1 MTDSSTSPKARILI
15 VDDHPNTA
23 SMLARA
29 LGQIKNPTQVMT
41 ARTGQEALEMIG
53 NNPVDV
59 LITDFIM
66 PGMNGLELVEKL
78 QGEREPAHTILITAY
93 DSPGLAATARRL
105 KVNDYLVKPVQPEK
119 IITIVGRV
127 LDGLHPAQPIPNGQ
141 APAAAQEQFNIL
153 IADDRPDNLHLLAT
167 RLASEGY
174 AFITAADGEE
184 TLQKLRSATPDLV
197 LLDVNMPKKDG
208 FEVLKEMRADPVI
221 SHIPVIVIT
230 AARIEP
236 KDVRFGLGLG
246 ADDYITKPFDWREL
260 AARVRAKLRVKRAE
274 DALRR
279 RNRELGLL
287 PDIGQDLSARLDVQE
302 LSGITLQR
310 TVQALNATD
319 GYLIIFEPDGRIHYE
334 FYTPRKDSDE
344 MEEAKK
350 RLISEGIVAHVV
362 ANRQTITV
370 EDTKNDSR
378 WVELN
383 GGNARSAITVPLL
396 SRRGVL
402 GTLTLT
408 HGSVGYFNQD
418 HISLMQA
425 IASQASI
432 AIENAQL
439 YYIEHKRVK
448 ELVAINQITRD
459 ISLFTSSTELFE
471 RTPQLIQALLDYPVV
486 SLWLTVGNTLTLR
499 SLADTSK
506 VLPHSMLMLTPQQ
519 VAKTGQPA
527 QTSGTMEGDASQR
540 VVQSAVAV
548 PLFWEAKMSG
558 VIAIH
563 NARPGAFQESDRVV
577 LETLAAQIAGALERI
592 RLFESVEHEQRRL
605 KAVLN
610 SAADA
615 ILVTDSNG
623 CLQLVNPAGE
633 RLFTDVETKLGHLL
647 PPNRGYD
654 ELIRLLEQSIQSGS
668 AVQNEIGWPDKRT
681 FSTLVTP
688 IEEGGQVA
696 VLHDVSHFKDLDRVK
711 NEFIATA
718 THDLKNPLTSVLGYT
733 QLMEKA
739 GSLTP
744 QQAEFIKRIQ
754 LAANH
759 MNELIQNL
767 IELARIDLGI
777 ESKHEKCNLVELVV
791 GVADEFKIQASA
803 KNQTLTIIPTEER
816 PLIKADP
823 LRLRQV
829 LRNLVGNAVKYTP
842 VEGQVTVS
850 TEIEK
855 NMVNINIKDTGIG
868 IAANDIP
875 YIFDKFYRA
884 RSDETKDIEG
894 NGLGLAIVKAVVEQH
909 GGTIRV
915 ESTLGAGSCFK
926 VALPI

>member
-1 MTDSSTSPKARILI
+1 MTDSSTLPKARILI

-29 LGQIKNPTQVMT
+29 LGQLKNPTQIMT

-119 IITIVGRV
+119 ILAIVGRV
-127 LDGLHPAQPIPNGQ
+127 LDGLHPTQTTTTGQPTAI
-141 APAAAQEQFNIL
+141 AHEQFNIL

-167 RLASEGY
+167 RLSNEGY

-184 TLQKLRSATPDLV
+184 TLQKLRSAMPDLV

-208 FEVLKEMRADPVI
+208 FEVLKEMRADPLI
-221 SHIPVIVIT
+221 AHIPVIVIT

-287 PDIGQDLSARLDVQE
+287 PDIGQDLSARLDVEE
-302 LSGITLQR
+302 LAGITLQR
-310 TVQALNATD
+310 TVQALSASD

-334 FYTPRKDSDE
+334 FYTPRAESEKI
-344 MEEAKK
+344 EEAKK
-350 RLISEGIVAHVV
+350 RIVSEGIVAHVV
-362 ANRQTITV
+362 AHRQTITL
-370 EDTKNDSR
+370 EDTKKDSR
-378 WVELN
+378 WIDLN
-383 GGNARSAITVPLL
+383 SGDTRSAIAVPLL

-402 GTLTLT
+402 GALMLT
-408 HGSVGYFNQD
+408 HNSVGYFNQD
-418 HISLMQA
+418 HIALVQA

-459 ISLFTSSTELFE
+459 ISLFTSSAELFE
-471 RTPQLIQALLDYPVV
+471 RTPQLIQSLLDYPVV
-486 SLWLTVGNTLTLR
+486 SLWLTAGDTLTLR
-499 SLADTSK
+499 SCADANK
-506 VLPHSMLMLTPQQ
+506 DLPQLMLMLTPQQ

-527 QTSGTMEGDASQR
+527 QTSGTMEGDASHYI
-540 VVQSAVAV
+540 VQSAVAV

-558 VIAIH
+558 VLAIH
-563 NARPGAFQESDRVV
+563 HARPGAFQESDRVL

-592 RLFESVEHEQRRL
+592 RLFESVEKEQRRL

-615 ILVTDSNG
+615 ILVTDSSG
-623 CLQLVNPAGE
+623 RLQLVNPAGE
-633 RLFTDVETKLGHLL
+633 QLFTDIETKLGQML

-668 AVQNEIGWPDKRT
+668 AVQNEISWPDKRT

-733 QLMEKA
+733 QLMERA

-777 ESKHEKCNLVELVV
+777 ESKHEKCNLVELVA
-791 GVADEFKIQASA
+791 GVADEFKMQAAA
-803 KNQTLTIIPTEER
+803 KSQTLTIIPTDER
-816 PLIKADP
+816 PLLKVDP

-829 LRNLVGNAVKYTP
+829 LRNLIGNAVKYTP
-842 VEGQVTVS
+842 DGGQVTVS
-850 TEIEK
+850 TEIER
-855 NMVNINIKDTGIG
+855 NTVTIHIKDTGIG
-868 IAANDIP
+868 IAANDLP

-884 RSDETKDIEG
+884 RNDETKDIEG

-909 GGTIRV
+909 SGKISV
-915 ESTLGAGSCFK
+915 ESALNEGSCFS

>member
-1 MTDSSTSPKARILI
+1 MTDSSTLPKARILI

-29 LGQIKNPTQVMT
+29 LGQLKNPTHVMI
-41 ARTGQEALEMIG
+41 ALTGQEALEMIG
-53 NNPVDV
+53 NDPVDV

-119 IITIVGRV
+119 ILTIVGRV
-127 LDGLHPAQPIPNGQ
+127 LDGLHPIQP
-141 APAAAQEQFNIL
+141 ATAAQAVVTHEQFNIL

-167 RLASEGY
+167 RLSSEGY

-184 TLQKLRSATPDLV
+184 TLQKLRAATPDLL

-208 FEVLKEMRADPVI
+208 FEVLKEMRTDPRI
-221 SHIPVIVIT
+221 AHIPVIVIT

-236 KDVRFGLGLG
+236 KDVRFGFGLG

-287 PDIGQDLSARLDVQE
+287 PDIGQDLSARLDVEE
-302 LSGITLQR
+302 LAGITLQR
-310 TVQALNATD
+310 TVQALGATD
-319 GYLIIFEPDGRIHYE
+319 GYLIIFEPEGRIHYE
-334 FYTPRKDSDE
+334 FYTPRKDSVE
-344 MEEAKK
+344 IEEAKK
-350 RLISEGIVAHVV
+350 RIVSEGIIAHVV
-362 ANRQTITV
+362 AHRQTITL
-370 EDTKNDSR
+370 EDTKNDPR
-378 WVELN
+378 WIELD
-383 GGNARSAITVPLL
+383 GGNIRSAIAVPLI
-396 SRRGVL
+396 SRRSVL
-402 GTLTLT
+402 GALALT
-408 HGSVGYFNQD
+408 HNSVGYFNQD

-439 YYIEHKRVK
+439 YYVEHKRVK
-448 ELVAINQITRD
+448 ELVAINQITRE
-459 ISLFTSSTELFE
+459 ISLFTASAELFE
-471 RTPQLIQALLDYPVV
+471 RTPQLIQALLGYPVV
-486 SLWLTVGNTLTLR
+486 SLWLTAGDTLTLR
-499 SLADTSK
+499 SCADTSK
-506 VLPHSMLMLTPQQ
+506 DLPHSMLMLTPQQ
-519 VAKTGQPA
+519 VARTGQPA

-540 VVQSAVAV
+540 VVQSAIAV

-563 NARPGAFQESDRVV
+563 HARPGAFQESDHVL

-592 RLFESVEHEQRRL
+592 RLFESVEQEQRRL

-623 CLQLVNPAGE
+623 RLQLVNPAGE
-633 RLFTDVETKLGHLL
+633 LLFTDVETKLGHAL

-654 ELIRLLEQSIQSGS
+654 ELIRLLEQSIQSGN

-777 ESKHEKCNLVELVV
+777 ESKHEKCNFVELVA
-791 GVADEFKIQASA
+791 GVADEFKVQAAA
-803 KNQTLTIIPTEER
+803 KSQTLAIIPTDER
-816 PLIKADP
+816 PLLKVDP
-823 LRLRQV
+823 VRLRQV
-829 LRNLVGNAVKYTP
+829 LRNLIGNAVKYTP
-842 VEGQVTVS
+842 EGGQVTVS

-855 NMVNINIKDTGIG
+855 NMVNVKIKDTGIG
-868 IAANDIP
+868 IAANDLP

-884 RSDETKDIEG
+884 RGDETKDIEG

-909 GGTIRV
+909 SGKISV
-915 ESTLGAGSCFK
+915 ESTPGEGSCFS